1 MLQLNPLI
9 SLISTSVNDKGKL
22 DWINT
27 SSFLQLPL
35 VVPSIFSKNPLL
47 DVLTCSAI

>member
-1 MLQLNPLI
+1 MLQLYPLI

-27 SSFLQLPL
+27 SSLLQLSL
-35 VVPSIFSKNPLL
+35 VVPSAISKSLL
-47 DVLTCSAI
+47 LYVSILSAI